1 MSISKFEICV
11 LGGGPA
17 GAIIGRRLAELGH
30 NTVIIDRCLPA
41 QPHRV
46 ESLAP
51 PAPVYHSFSEGL
63 NTVDLGEA
71 RDLLQE
77 LA

>member
-1 MSISKFEICV
+1 
-11 LGGGPA
+11 
-17 GAIIGRRLAELGH
+17 
-30 NTVIIDRCLPA
+30 
-41 QPHRV
+41 
-46 ESLAP
+46 
-51 PAPVYHSFSEGL
+51 VYHSFSEGL

>member
-1 MSISKFEICV
+1 
-11 LGGGPA
+11 L
-17 GAIIGRRLAELGH
+17 
-30 NTVIIDRCLPA
+30 
-41 QPHRV
+41 
-46 ESLAP
+46 
-51 PAPVYHSFSEGL
+51 APVYHSFSEGL